1 MWNVHRKRW
10 IAACAALGVV
20 ALGGCAPTIRA
31 PNPADVKAPAW
42 AKSVQRMDGAQ
53 ALPTSAWPQQDW
65 WTGLASAGLD
75 QLMPRALSPANPRLA
90 EAVDTVQWA
99 ASISTWRAAAL
110 GPQLSGQAAI
120 TPLQFSGNSPL
131 GALGLGNKLYDS
143 GDVGLGF
150 TQALDFWGK
159 YADRLKAALGE
170 QRAAEARLA
179 DTRRL
184 LAAAVVNAY
193 LRWAEAEQ
201 QLASI
206 RRLQHLYQQRQTL
219 IRTRRYLGLGT
230 DLSIASLS
238 LQIQQNTARLARWQ
252 QRAAAARFAVA
263 ELAAIAPDALP
274 PRPVAPASAVIPTL
288 PPHLSLDLLAH
299 RPDVQAARALALA
312 SVQQTK
318 AARAAFYPD
327 ISFSALLD
335 MNSAHLA
342 TLLNPASFAYSFG
355 PALRLPIFTSGALT
369 GRFRGAEAQQAKAV
383 AVYQESIL
391 QSVRQVLTALSGYR
405 HGRQI
410 WQAEVVGTDAT
421 REQEKLTATAQALGL
436 SDRAALL
443 QRQITLIHQQMTQRL
458 AHYAALQAWAQLETA
473 LGGGYDQSR
482 QHP

>member
-1 MWNVHRKRW
+1 MHRKRW

-288 PPHLSLDLLAH
+288 PRKP
-299 RPDVQAARALALA
+299 
-312 SVQQTK
+312 
-318 AARAAFYPD
+318 
-327 ISFSALLD
+327 
-335 MNSAHLA
+335 NSWH
-342 TLLNPASFAYSFG
+342 
-355 PALRLPIFTSGALT
+355 
-369 GRFRGAEAQQAKAV
+369 
-383 AVYQESIL
+383 
-391 QSVRQVLTALSGYR
+391 
-405 HGRQI
+405 
-410 WQAEVVGTDAT
+410 D
-421 REQEKLTATAQALGL
+421 
-436 SDRAALL
+436 
-443 QRQITLIHQQMTQRL
+443 
-458 AHYAALQAWAQLETA
+458 
-473 LGGGYDQSR
+473 
-482 QHP
+482 

>member
-1 MWNVHRKRW
+1 MHRKRW
-10 IAACAALGVV
+10 IAGCAALGVV

-31 PNPADVKAPAW
+31 PGPADVKAPAW
-42 AKSVQRMDGAQ
+42 VKSVQRLDGAQ
-53 ALPTSAWPQQDW
+53 ALPTGAWPQQDW

-75 QLMPRALSPANPRLA
+75 QLMIRALSPANPRLA
-90 EAVDTVQWA
+90 EAIDMVRWA
-99 ASISTWRAAAL
+99 ASVSTWRAAAL
-110 GPQLSGQAAI
+110 GPQLSGQAGV

-131 GALGLGNKLYDS
+131 GALGLGNKRYDS

-193 LRWAEAEQ
+193 LRWAEAER
-201 QLASI
+201 QLASL
-206 RRLQHLYQQRQTL
+206 RRLQHLYQQQQALLRIQ
-219 IRTRRYLGLGT
+219 RHLGLGT
-230 DLSIASLS
+230 DLPIAELS
-238 LQIQQNTARLARWQ
+238 LQLRQNTAHLAHWQ
-252 QRAAAARFAVA
+252 QRAAAARFALA
-263 ELAAIAPDALP
+263 ALAAIAPDALP
-274 PRPVAPASAVIPTL
+274 LRPVVPAFAGIPTL
-288 PPHLSLDLLAH
+288 PQHLSLDLLAH

-318 AARAAFYPD
+318 AARVAFYPD

-342 TLLNPASFAYSFG
+342 TLLNPASFAYNFG
-355 PALRLPIFTSGALT
+355 PALHLPIFTSGALT
-369 GRFRGAEAQQAKAV
+369 SRFHGAEAQQAKAV

-391 QSVRQVLTALSGYR
+391 QSVQQVLTALSGYQLS
-405 HGRQI
+405 RQA
-410 WQAEVVGTDAT
+410 WQAEAAGTGAT
-421 REQEKLTATAQALGL
+421 RQQEKLTTAAQAFGL
-436 SDRAALL
+436 SDRTAVLR
-443 QRQITLIHQQMTQRL
+443 RQITLVHQQVAQRR
-458 AHYAALQAWAQLETA
+458 ARYAALQAWVQLETA